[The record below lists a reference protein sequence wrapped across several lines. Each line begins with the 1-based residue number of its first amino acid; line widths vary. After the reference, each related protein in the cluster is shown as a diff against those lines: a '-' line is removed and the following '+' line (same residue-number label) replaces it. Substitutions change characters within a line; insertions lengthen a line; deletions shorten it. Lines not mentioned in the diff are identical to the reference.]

1 MSSLVQTKPN
11 NQSTLLTKFFQ
22 QLRSYPAHL
31 KAMSLLSHQS
41 LREICP
47 CGFCRAKRIKQIKIE
62 HQNVE
67 VTAMFD
73 QGYGAQ
79 ICFSDGHDKGIF
91 PWAF

>member
-1 MSSLVQTKPN
+1 MWSS
-11 NQSTLLTKFFQ
+11 KF
-22 QLRSYPAHL
+22 
-31 KAMSLLSHQS
+31 K
-41 LREICP
+41 EICP

-79 ICFSDGHDKGIF
+79 IC
-91 PWAF
+91 

>member
-1 MSSLVQTKPN
+1 MDRWLKRMSES
-11 NQSTLLTKFFQ
+11 SKFKGN
-22 QLRSYPAHL
+22 LP
-31 KAMSLLSHQS
+31 MW
-41 LREICP
+41 
-47 CGFCRAKRIKQIKIE
+47 FCRAKRIKQIKIE

-79 ICFSDGHDKGIF
+79 ICFNDGHDKGIF